1 MNEWWLIFS
10 VSDRGILAKRKSE
23 LFIIYVIF
31 PSSEHIAG
39 YSGSG
44 VGWETLSGAGRG
56 TVMSGTGSDGWEEHS
71 GYEMQGDDED
81 Y

>member
-1 MNEWWLIFS
+1 MTL
-10 VSDRGILAKRKSE
+10 
-23 LFIIYVIF
+23 IF

-44 VGWETLSGAGRG
+44 RGWETLSGGGIG
-56 TVMSGTGSDGWEEHS
+56 TDMSGTGQNGWEEYS
-71 GYEMQGDDED
+71 GYEIQGDSDDED